1 MNLSKSLVVAGALAL
16 LSGTMSFAQDQSVNA
31 VINKVCAQE
40 NNLLK
45 ILKGHHPVAETYIQE
60 LQNDEDLGTVPSTD
74 HYFLG
79 KIDLSKGVSVDSF
92 IPEPR
97 HRFKLPKFKNF
108 FSVSLL
114 PRGFAQM
121 MIIDGDS
128 FNPQTYNFE
137 FVKREFLGEVRTMVF
152 NVSANKN
159 SGTGRFIGRIWVEDK
174 DYNIV
179 RFNGTY
185 GPAPRGSFFLHFDSW
200 RVNTGPDLWM
210 PAALYVEE
218 SDLPYAMGRKKM
230 VFKAQTRFWGYEA
243 NLAAEGGIFT
253 NLYVDMMTAQ
263 DKTNTADASPLEGLR
278 QWQTQ
283 AEDNIMAR
291 MQKAALIAPSG
302 EVEKVLETVINNLI
316 VTNNLDIQ
324 PDVHCRVLLTS
335 PIESFNVGH
344 TIVISRGLLDTLPDE
359 ASLAAVLGHELA
371 HIALGHKLDT
381 KFSFNDRMQF
391 EDTEALQNLVFA
403 RSDKE
408 ETDADAKAMEL
419 LANSPY
425 KDKLASPGL
434 FLRALASR
442 AGSMPSLTHPL
453 FGGRMADTSA
463 VLRMPKLMEAAPE
476 LKIRAL
482 DQTAAL
488 PLGARIKVDPWSD
501 EIKMLRS
508 RTIPLLSAR
517 EKMQFEV
524 APVYIN
530 LTRQKQ
536 GGDAVP
542 PQTQPVAQPATKDTT
557 IRTAGGSGAANQ
569 N

>member
-1 MNLSKSLVVAGALAL
+1 MKLVKHLVLASAFALAA
-16 LSGTMSFAQDQSVNA
+16 GTSASAQEQSVND
-31 VINKVCAQE
+31 VVKKICEQE

-60 LQNDEDLGTVPSTD
+60 LQPDEDLGNVPSTD

-79 KIDLSKGVSVDSF
+79 KMDLSKGVTVDSF
-92 IPEPR
+92 IPEQR
-97 HRFKLPKFKNF
+97 HKFKLPKFKNF
-108 FSVSLL
+108 FSISLL

-128 FNPQTYNFE
+128 FNPETYRFE
-137 FVKREFLGEVRTMVF
+137 FVKREFLGEVRTLVF
-152 NVSANKN
+152 NVAANKN
-159 SGTGRFIGRIWVEDK
+159 TGVGRFIGRIWVEDK
-174 DYNIV
+174 EMNIV

-210 PAALYVEE
+210 PYALYVEE
-218 SDLPYAMGRKKM
+218 SELPYAMGRKKM
-230 VFKAQTRFWGYEA
+230 MFKAQTRFWGYEA
-243 NLAAEGGIFT
+243 NLGEEGGIFT
-253 NLYVDMMTAQ
+253 NLYVDMMNAQ

-291 MQKAALIAPSG
+291 MQKAALVAPTG
-302 EVEKVLETVINNLI
+302 EVEKVLETVVNNLI
-316 VTNNLDIQ
+316 VTNNLDFQ
-324 PDVHCRVLLTS
+324 QDVHCRVLLTS
-335 PIESFNVGH
+335 PIESFTIGH

-359 ASLAAVLGHELA
+359 ASLAAVLAHELA

-403 RSDKE
+403 RPDKE
-408 ETDADAKAMEL
+408 EADADEKAMTL

-425 KDKLASPGL
+425 KDKLGAPGL

-442 AGSMPSLTHPL
+442 SGSMPNLTHPL

-463 VLRMPKLMEAAPE
+463 VLRMKKLMDTAPE
-476 LKIRAL
+476 LKVRAL

-488 PLGARIKVDPWSD
+488 PLGARIKLDPWSD
-501 EIKMLRS
+501 EIHLLRS
-508 RTIPLLSAR
+508 KTIPLLSPR

-524 APVYIN
+524 APIYIN
-530 LTRQKQ
+530 LTRVKPTTETTP
-536 GGDAVP
+536 A
-542 PQTQPVAQPATKDTT
+542 QTAQPPKDPSKDAATR
-557 IRTAGGSGAANQ
+557 IAGGGSGNQ

>member
-1 MNLSKSLVVAGALAL
+1 MVNRKSFALLGVLSLLAASAGFAQEQSLDDVVAKIC
-16 LSGTMSFAQDQSVNA
+16 Q
-31 VINKVCAQE
+31 QE

-45 ILKGHHPVAETYIQE
+45 ILKGHHPIAETYIQD
-60 LQNDEDLGTVPSTD
+60 LVADADLGAVPSTD

-79 KIDLSKGVSVDSF
+79 KIDLTKGVTVDSF

-97 HRFKLPKFKNF
+97 HRFKLPKFKNI
-108 FSVSLL
+108 FSVALL

-128 FNPQTYNFE
+128 FNPETYKFE

-152 NVSANKN
+152 NVTAQKN
-159 SGTGRFIGRIWVEDK
+159 TGTGRFIGRIWVEDK
-174 DYNIV
+174 EFSIV

-218 SDLPYAMGRKKM
+218 SDLAVGLLKAKKM

-243 NLAAEGGIFT
+243 NLNAEGGIFT
-253 NLYVDMMTAQ
+253 NLYVDMMNAQ
-263 DKTNTADASPLEGLR
+263 DKTETADASPVEQLR

-283 AEDNIMAR
+283 AEDNILAR
-291 MQKAALIAPSG
+291 MQKAALVAPTG
-302 EVEKVLETVINNLI
+302 DVEKVLETVVNNLI
-316 VTNNLDIQ
+316 VTNNLEIT

-335 PIESFNVGH
+335 PIESFTVGH

-359 ASLAAVLGHELA
+359 ASLAAVLAHELA
-371 HIALGHKLDT
+371 HVALGHQLDT
-381 KFSFNDRMQF
+381 RFSFNDRMQF
-391 EDTEALQNLVFA
+391 QDTETLQNLIFA
-403 RSDKE
+403 RPDKE
-408 ETDADAKAMEL
+408 ESDADEKAMQL

-425 KDKLASPGL
+425 KDKLAGPGL
-434 FLRALASR
+434 FLRALAAR
-442 AGSMPSLTHPL
+442 AGSIPSLTHPL
-453 FGGRMADTSA
+453 FGGQMADTSA
-463 VLRMPKLMEAAPE
+463 VLRMKALMDKAPE

-488 PLGARIKVDPWSD
+488 PLGARIKVDPWTG
-501 EIKMLRS
+501 EIKMLRA
-508 RTIPLLSAR
+508 RTVPLLSAR

-524 APVYIN
+524 APIYIN
-530 LTRQKQ
+530 LVRQKPPTEPAAPALPKETPVKTTSGQ
-536 GGDAVP
+536 GS
-542 PQTQPVAQPATKDTT
+542 PQY
-557 IRTAGGSGAANQ
+557 
-569 N
+569 